1 VAPDAFGRDIYKRY
15 CFENRKDAKMFTTYD
30 RWQEGDI
37 QAEEALAQLCQSL
50 DSLED
55 RLEPLQQQKDTLRTQ
70 ISEVVEHLGGRAE
83 LDWFGSLQ
91 ITSPT
96 ITVSYDREALDALV
110 ARLTAEGQ
118 ASIAQQIAACRKES
132 PRAGSLRIKRLKG

>member
-1 VAPDAFGRDIYKRY
+1 
-15 CFENRKDAKMFTTYD
+15 MLTSYD

-37 QAEEALAQLCQSL
+37 QAEEALTQLCQSL

-70 ISEVVEHLGGRAE
+70 ISEVVDYLGGRAE

-96 ITVSYDREALDALV
+96 VTATYDREALDALI

-118 ASIAQQIAACRKES
+118 TEIAKQIAACRKES
-132 PRAGSLRIKRLKG
+132 MRSGSLRIKRLKG

>member
-1 VAPDAFGRDIYKRY
+1 M
-15 CFENRKDAKMFTTYD
+15 KDANMFTTYD

-37 QAEEALAQLCQSL
+37 QAEEALTQLCQSL

-83 LDWFGSLQ
+83 LDWFGALQ

-96 ITVSYDREALDALV
+96 VTVSYDREALDALV
-110 ARLTAEGQ
+110 ARLIAEGQ

-132 PRAGSLRIKRLKG
+132 PRAGSLRIKRNKG